1 MTKAKKNFFKELMEG
16 YSTPTVKKNP
26 IVMGYTE
33 TGKEI
38 ILDMNEMG
46 HTLISG
52 MSRSGKS
59 RMAKSLMKTIL
70 EFADV
75 AIFSPKIADYVEFM
89 DSADISS
96 DIDYFGGL
104 IRRTVGVLE
113 RRNEKQLSKSIE
125 KGESVRC
132 TDPPMLIVIDEF
144 AQFSEAI
151 DEGAMRGLKRLIAEG
166 AGLNIFLMIITQVP
180 TKKLLSDGLRDNMM
194 TLIAFKARDGYA
206 SRMAI
211 GDRKAEFL
219 ELGQSI
225 VQNVDKRYTITKYA
239 GE

>member
-1 MTKAKKNFFKELMEG
+1 MSKFFNNLMEG
-16 YSTPTVKKNP
+16 YATQTVVKKNP

-38 ILDMNEMG
+38 VFDMNQMG

-70 EFADV
+70 KFADV
-75 AIFSPKIADYVEFM
+75 AIFSPKPADYVEFM
-89 DSADISS
+89 KQAKVSGDVDE
-96 DIDYFGGL
+96 FGAL

-113 RRNEKQLSKSIE
+113 RRNEAQLEKSIE
-125 KGESVRC
+125 AGESVRC
-132 TDPPMLIVIDEF
+132 EDSPVLIVIDEF
-144 AQFSEAI
+144 ATFSEAI
-151 DEGAMRGLKRLIAEG
+151 DEGSMRGLKRLIAEG

-225 VQNVDKRYTITKYA
+225 VKNVDKRYTITRYA

>member
-1 MTKAKKNFFKELMEG
+1 MSKFFNELMEG
-16 YSTPTVKKNP
+16 YSTPVVKKNP

-33 TGKEI
+33 TGREVV
-38 ILDMNEMG
+38 LDMNQMG

-70 EFADV
+70 KFADV
-75 AIFSPKIADYVEFM
+75 AIFSPKPADYVEFM
-89 DSADISS
+89 KKAKVSGDVDE
-96 DIDYFGGL
+96 FGAL
-104 IRRTVGVLE
+104 IRRIVGVLE
-113 RRNEKQLSKSIE
+113 QRNDVQLKKSIE
-125 KGESVRC
+125 AGISVRC
-132 TDPPMLIVIDEF
+132 EDSPILIVIDEF
-144 AQFSEAI
+144 ATFSDMA

-180 TKKLLSDGLRDNMM
+180 TKKLLNDGLRDNMM